1 MTQVSRISFAVVAML
16 ALIAAPA
23 FAAKPVFN
31 TQLSGQD
38 QVPSRETQAKGQ
50 AWFKL
55 SSDGLSLEYRINVSN
70 IENVVAVRLGN
81 APAGAT
87 GPDVAVLFGPVAA
100 GGGKSTGVLAKG
112 TLTTTSFVGPM
123 AGKTIADLIVEIEAG
138 RIYVNVVTDDG
149 VGAPDEKPGDFSSGE
164 IRGQLQ

>member
-1 MTQVSRISFAVVAML
+1 MTQATRIGIAVVAML

-23 FAAKPVFN
+23 FAKTNFN
-31 TQLSGQD
+31 THLSGKD
-38 QVPSRETQAKGQ
+38 QVPTRETQATGQ
-50 AWFKL
+50 AKFMV
-55 SSDGLSLEYRINVSN
+55 SSDGSSLEFRINVSN

-81 APAGAT
+81 APVGAT

-112 TLTTTSFVGPM
+112 TLTATNLVGPM
-123 AGKTIADLIVEIEAG
+123 AGRTISDLITEIEAG

-149 VGAPDEKPGDFSSGE
+149 VGAPDEKPGDFASGE

>member
-1 MTQVSRISFAVVAML
+1 MTQASRISLAVVAML

-55 SSDGLSLEYRINVSN
+55 SNDGLSLDYRINVSN
-70 IENVVAVRLGN
+70 IENVIAVRLGN
-81 APAGAT
+81 AAAGAT
-87 GPDVAVLFGPVAA
+87 GPDVAVLYGPVAA
-100 GGGKSTGVLAKG
+100 GGGKVTGVLTKG
-112 TLTTTSFVGPM
+112 TLTATDLVGTM

-138 RIYVNVVTDDG
+138 RIYVTVLTDDG
-149 VGAPDEKPGDFSSGE
+149 AGGTDERPGDFSSGE
-164 IRGQLQ
+164 IRGQLK